1 MFFDL
6 IQCEYSFPAETG
18 FLNVGPVLNSVF
30 NGSSHEITCGQV
42 FFPAAG
48 LVNIQC
54 RVAVTGSVHTEAA
67 LMFPAVSQQTP
78 RQRPQFWGASQD
90 DPWWLDSSV
99 PIPSCEAGT
108 V

>member
-48 LVNIQC
+48 LVNIQ
-54 RVAVTGSVHTEAA
+54 
-67 LMFPAVSQQTP
+67 
-78 RQRPQFWGASQD
+78 RPSAQVLKLLFSRSIMS
-90 DPWWLDSSV
+90 DSL
-99 PIPSCEAGT
+99 
-108 V
+108 